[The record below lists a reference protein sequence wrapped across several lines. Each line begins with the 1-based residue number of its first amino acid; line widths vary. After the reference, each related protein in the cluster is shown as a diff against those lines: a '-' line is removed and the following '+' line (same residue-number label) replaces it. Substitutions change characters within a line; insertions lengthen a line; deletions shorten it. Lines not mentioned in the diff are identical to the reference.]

1 MPPFPTPTEILL
13 ILVLMRPASHGG
25 PEELLHEAC
34 FTWAGPREE
43 LGQEVS
49 SQTAALL
56 RNPWRKEKA
65 ASVRPVLEIYSASGM
80 PLATLL
86 VRTLGLPWGW
96 GLGAGQSLCIP
107 RPSHEFPL
115 LCSGRVG
122 QWCPWAGQL
131 KRSSSVC
138 RKMV

>member
-1 MPPFPTPTEILL
+1 MLL
-13 ILVLMRPASHGG
+13 ILVLVKPASYGG
-25 PEELLHEAC
+25 PEELLPEAC
-34 FTWAGPREE
+34 FTWAGPRKE

-96 GLGAGQSLCIP
+96 GLG
-107 RPSHEFPL
+107 RPSVSKDSLMNFLSSAVEEWA
-115 LCSGRVG
+115 SGVPG
-122 QWCPWAGQL
+122 L
-131 KRSSSVC
+131 VS
-138 RKMV
+138 